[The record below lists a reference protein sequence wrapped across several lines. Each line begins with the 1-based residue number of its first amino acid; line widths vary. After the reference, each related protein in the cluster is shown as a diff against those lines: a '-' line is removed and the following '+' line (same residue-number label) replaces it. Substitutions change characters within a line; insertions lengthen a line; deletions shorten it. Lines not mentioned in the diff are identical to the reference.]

1 MSFVVHNMTNSI
13 PELVVEEAN
22 VDLLTAN
29 TLNAED
35 VTVEELDARTSIY
48 NGMRT
53 VTVIGY
59 TPTSFVGTAPGVAIP
74 LNSRPGRPLATSPDS
89 PDLVQLPGFVAEG
102 GGPGVVG
109 DPVPYQPMSIMITS
123 NGSELTS
130 GVGIQLTVGL
140 CSAINIP
147 PSSAGQVVL
156 LNSTTRSQ
164 NNPFYGVEAGI
175 VAEGGYPPVPAV
187 PFGPTDLGSSGSI
200 VGNPFLP
207 GDPISW
213 VPGGNLFL
221 VLESTGTID
230 QGELS
235 VYFTFRVPAY
245 PPFVV

>member
-1 MSFVVHNMTNSI
+1 MSFVVYNMTKNV
-13 PELVVEEAN
+13 PEVVVSEAN

-29 TLNAED
+29 TLNADD

-89 PDLVQLPGFVAEG
+89 PDLVQLPGFVAK
-102 GGPGVVG
+102 GPGVVG

-123 NGSELTS
+123 NGSELIS
-130 GVGIQLTVGL
+130 GVVFTLTVGL

-147 PSSAGQVVL
+147 PSAAGQVVL
-156 LNSTTRSQ
+156 INNAPAAQ
-164 NNPFYGVEAGI
+164 NTVFFGVEAGI
-175 VAEGGYPPVPAV
+175 VAEGGYPRVPPA
-187 PFGPTDLGSSGSI
+187 PFGPTNLGSSGSI

-213 VPGGNLFL
+213 IAGVPGASFL
-221 VLESTGTID
+221 VLESTGTVD
-230 QGELS
+230 QGELA

-245 PPFVV
+245 RPFVV

>member
-1 MSFVVHNMTNSI
+1 MSFVVHNMTSSV
-13 PELVVEEAN
+13 PELVVGEAN
-22 VDLLTAN
+22 VNSLTAN

-35 VTVEELDARTSIY
+35 VAVEELDARTSIY

-123 NGSELTS
+123 NGSELIS
-130 GVGIQLTVGL
+130 VAGPQLTVGL

-147 PSSAGQVVL
+147 PSSVGQVVL
-156 LNSTTRSQ
+156 INNAPTSLS
-164 NNPFYGVEAGI
+164 NPFYGVEAGI